1 MVVVRFGWLDVEVM
15 LDFEKVLVVVDG
27 ELTTALGGGGGSGVD
42 GPG

>member
-1 MVVVRFGWLDVEVM
+1 M
-15 LDFEKVLVVVDG
+15 LDFEKVLVVVDAGGDG

>member
-1 MVVVRFGWLDVEVM
+1 M